1 MLYDIMAGGLLQA
14 PATKE
19 KTLLVDPKINFDS
32 ASSFV
37 KGSPKKSLP
46 GEAWARWRDD
56 SGPIGQAIR
65 AGKDGLLRAAL
76 ESLRRKKT
84 LLGKLDG

>member
-1 MLYDIMAGGLLQA
+1 MYDYTAGGLLQA
-14 PATKE
+14 SVTKE
-19 KTLLVDPKINFDS
+19 KTFLVEPKTNFDS

-37 KGSPKKSLP
+37 KGSPKKSLA

-65 AGKDGLLRAAL
+65 AGRNDLLRAAI
-76 ESLRRKKT
+76 RKAKMNNNSH
-84 LLGKLDG
+84 

>member
-1 MLYDIMAGGLLQA
+1 MKYDYLAGGLFQTA
-14 PATKE
+14 DSERETF
-19 KTLLVDPKINFDS
+19 LVNPMISSNS

-46 GEAWARWRDD
+46 GEAWARWRYD

-65 AGKDGLLRAAL
+65 DGRIDLLRAAL
-76 ESLRRKKT
+76 TSLRRQK
-84 LLGKLDG
+84 

>member
-1 MLYDIMAGGLLQA
+1 MSDIMAGGLLQA

-19 KTLLVDPKINFDS
+19 KTLLVNPKINFDS

-37 KGSPKKSLP
+37 NGSPKKSLP

-65 AGKDGLLRAAL
+65 AGRNDLLRAAIRNAKMNNN
-76 ESLRRKKT
+76 SH
-84 LLGKLDG
+84 

>member
-1 MLYDIMAGGLLQA
+1 MMYDFMAGGLLQS
-14 PATKE
+14 PDSKE
-19 KTLLVDPKINFDS
+19 KTFLVDSKINFDS

-56 SGPIGQAIR
+56 NGPIGRAIR
-65 AGKDGLLRAAL
+65 ENKMELVRAAITQVKR
-76 ESLRRKKT
+76 SKR
-84 LLGKLDG
+84 

>member
-1 MLYDIMAGGLLQA
+1 MAGGLLQA

-19 KTLLVDPKINFDS
+19 KTLLVNPKINFDS

-65 AGKDGLLRAAL
+65 AGRNDLLRAAIRNAKMNNN
-76 ESLRRKKT
+76 SH
-84 LLGKLDG
+84 